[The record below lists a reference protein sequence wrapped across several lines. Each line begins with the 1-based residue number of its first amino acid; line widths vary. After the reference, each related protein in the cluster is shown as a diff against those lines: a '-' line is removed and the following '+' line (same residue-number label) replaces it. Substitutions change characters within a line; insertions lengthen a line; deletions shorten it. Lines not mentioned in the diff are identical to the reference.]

1 MNFFLLSIIL
11 DARRVELQQ
20 SNFDRFSKGWWDK
33 KGDMKVLHSMHQTR
47 MLFIKER
54 INNRFKNLNSYSSIL
69 QKKNILDLGCGGGL
83 LSESLAKDYPNSKF
97 VIDVK
102 STGLYLNSK
111 ILKNNNV
118 SYQQI
123 DLVDEK
129 KLSSK
134 IKDFIKKY
142 KRIDYLVNTT
152 GVLWF
157 GKDISAVDLDLK
169 IWDRVFDINLKTMVL
184 LSKIIIPVMKK
195 NKFGSMVH
203 ISSVDALS
211 GDDKPQDAYGA
222 SKAAMIRLSKS
233 LAIQFGQF
241 NIRSNCILPGAVET
255 RMQDRWKK
263 IPNAKKNLK
272 KLMPIKKIIQPK
284 GIAEGILFLL
294 SDQSEYITGIEL
306 IIDGGLTAR
315 P

>member
-1 MNFFLLSIIL
+1 MKLNLRGKTVVVTGAAGGMGLATISLLMKYNVDIL
-11 DARRVELQQ
+11 ALDIQKPNKKLLQNKRVTY
-20 SNFDRFSKGWWDK
+20 R
-33 KGDMKVLHSMHQTR
+33 
-47 MLFIKER
+47 
-54 INNRFKNLNSYSSIL
+54 
-69 QKKNILDLGCGGGL
+69 
-83 LSESLAKDYPNSKF
+83 
-97 VIDVK
+97 
-102 STGLYLNSK
+102 
-111 ILKNNNV
+111 
-118 SYQQI
+118 QI
-123 DLVDEK
+123 DLVNE
-129 KLSSK
+129 LELTRT
-134 IKDFIKKY
+134 IKEFIKKY

-157 GKDISAVDLDLK
+157 GKDVSAVDLDLRV
-169 IWDRVFDINLKTMVL
+169 WDQVFNINLKTMVL
-184 LSKIIIPVMKK
+184 LSKLIIPVMKK

-233 LAIQFGQF
+233 LAIQFGSF

-255 RMQDRWKK
+255 PMQSRWKK

-272 KLMPIKKIIQPK
+272 EFMPIKKVIQPK
-284 GIAEGILFLL
+284 GIAEGIIFLL
-294 SDQSEYITGIEL
+294 SDQSEYITGTEL

>member
-1 MNFFLLSIIL
+1 MKLNLRGKTVVVTGAAGGMGLATISLLMRYNVDIL
-11 DARRVELQQ
+11 ALDIQKPNKKLLQNKRVTY
-20 SNFDRFSKGWWDK
+20 R
-33 KGDMKVLHSMHQTR
+33 
-47 MLFIKER
+47 
-54 INNRFKNLNSYSSIL
+54 
-69 QKKNILDLGCGGGL
+69 
-83 LSESLAKDYPNSKF
+83 
-97 VIDVK
+97 
-102 STGLYLNSK
+102 
-111 ILKNNNV
+111 
-118 SYQQI
+118 QI
-123 DLVDEK
+123 DLVNE
-129 KLSSK
+129 LELTRT
-134 IKDFIKKY
+134 IKEFIKKY

-157 GKDISAVDLDLK
+157 GKDVSAVDVDLRV
-169 IWDRVFDINLKTMVL
+169 WDQVFNINLKTMVL
-184 LSKIIIPVMKK
+184 VSKLIIPVMKK

-233 LAIQFGQF
+233 LAIQFGPF

-255 RMQDRWKK
+255 PMQSRWKK

-272 KLMPIKKIIQPK
+272 EFMPIKKVIQPK
-284 GIAEGILFLL
+284 GIAEGIIFLL
-294 SDQSEYITGIEL
+294 SDQSEYITGTEL

>member
-1 MNFFLLSIIL
+1 MKLNLRGKTVVVTGAAGGMGLATISLLLKYNVDIL
-11 DARRVELQQ
+11 ALDIQKPNKKLLQNKRVTY
-20 SNFDRFSKGWWDK
+20 R
-33 KGDMKVLHSMHQTR
+33 
-47 MLFIKER
+47 
-54 INNRFKNLNSYSSIL
+54 
-69 QKKNILDLGCGGGL
+69 
-83 LSESLAKDYPNSKF
+83 
-97 VIDVK
+97 
-102 STGLYLNSK
+102 
-111 ILKNNNV
+111 
-118 SYQQI
+118 QI
-123 DLVDEK
+123 DLVNE
-129 KLSSK
+129 LELTRT
-134 IKDFIKKY
+134 IKEFIKKY

-157 GKDISAVDLDLK
+157 GKDVSAVDLDLRV
-169 IWDRVFDINLKTMVL
+169 WDQVFNINLKTMVL
-184 LSKIIIPVMKK
+184 ISKLIIPVMKK

-233 LAIQFGQF
+233 LAIQFGSF

-255 RMQDRWKK
+255 PMQSRWKK

-272 KLMPIKKIIQPK
+272 EFMPIKKVIQPN
-284 GIAEGILFLL
+284 GIAEGIIFLL
-294 SDQSEYITGIEL
+294 SDQSKYITGTEL

>member
-1 MNFFLLSIIL
+1 MELSLKGKTIVVTGAAGGMGLATISLLL
-11 DARRVELQQ
+11 KYKL
-20 SNFDRFSKGWWDK
+20 
-33 KGDMKVLHSMHQTR
+33 
-47 MLFIKER
+47 
-54 INNRFKNLNSYSSIL
+54 
-69 QKKNILDLGCGGGL
+69 NILALDIQ
-83 LSESLAKDYPNSKF
+83 KPKN
-97 VIDVK
+97 
-102 STGLYLNSK
+102 K
-111 ILKNNNV
+111 IFQNKKIT
-118 SYQQI
+118 YCQI
-123 DLVDEK
+123 DLVNKAE
-129 KLSSK
+129 LTNV
-134 IKDFIKKY
+134 IKDFLKKH

-157 GKDISAVDLDLK
+157 GKDVSAVDLDLK
-169 IWDRVFDINLKTMVL
+169 IWDQVFNINLKTMVL
-184 LSKIIIPVMKK
+184 LSKLIIPAMKK

-233 LAIQFGQF
+233 LAIQFGSY

-255 RMQDRWKK
+255 SMQDRWKK

-272 KLMPIKKIIQPK
+272 NFMPIKKIIQPK
-284 GIAEGILFLL
+284 GIAEGIIFLL
-294 SDQSEYITGIEL
+294 SDQSEYITGTEL

>member
-1 MNFFLLSIIL
+1 MKLNVRGKTVVVTGAAGGMGLATISLLLKYNVDIL
-11 DARRVELQQ
+11 ALDIQKPNKKLHQNKRVTY
-20 SNFDRFSKGWWDK
+20 R
-33 KGDMKVLHSMHQTR
+33 
-47 MLFIKER
+47 
-54 INNRFKNLNSYSSIL
+54 
-69 QKKNILDLGCGGGL
+69 
-83 LSESLAKDYPNSKF
+83 
-97 VIDVK
+97 
-102 STGLYLNSK
+102 
-111 ILKNNNV
+111 
-118 SYQQI
+118 QI
-123 DLVDEK
+123 DLVNE
-129 KLSSK
+129 LELTRT
-134 IKDFIKKY
+134 IKEFIKKY

-157 GKDISAVDLDLK
+157 GKDVSAVDLD
-169 IWDRVFDINLKTMVL
+169 IRVWDQVFDINLKTMVL
-184 LSKIIIPVMKK
+184 VSKLIIPVMKK

-233 LAIQFGQF
+233 LAIQFGSF

-255 RMQDRWKK
+255 PMQSRWKK

-272 KLMPIKKIIQPK
+272 EFMPIKKVIQPK
-284 GIAEGILFLL
+284 GIAEGIIFLL
-294 SDQSEYITGIEL
+294 SDQSEYITGTEL

>member
-1 MNFFLLSIIL
+1 MQLSLKGKTVVVTGAAGGIGLATISLLLQYKVKIL
-11 DARRVELQQ
+11 ALD
-20 SNFDRFSKGWWDK
+20 
-33 KGDMKVLHSMHQTR
+33 
-47 MLFIKER
+47 I
-54 INNRFKNLNSYSSIL
+54 
-69 QKKNILDLGCGGGL
+69 QK
-83 LSESLAKDYPNSKF
+83 P
-97 VIDVK
+97 
-102 STGLYLNSK
+102 TSK
-111 ILKNNNV
+111 ILKNKNV
-118 SYQQI
+118 FYQQI

-157 GKDISAVDLDLK
+157 GKDISAVDLDLE

-184 LSKIIIPVMKK
+184 LSKLIIPVMKK
-195 NKFGSMVH
+195 NKFGSMAH

-255 RMQDRWKK
+255 QMQDRWKRM
-263 IPNAKKNLK
+263 PNAKKNLK
-272 KLMPIKKIIQPK
+272 KKMPIKNIIQPK

-294 SDQSEYITGIEL
+294 SDQSEYITGTEL

>member
-1 MNFFLLSIIL
+1 MKLNLKGKTVVVTGAAGGMGLATIKLLLNYNIKIL
-11 DARRVELQQ
+11 ALD
-20 SNFDRFSKGWWDK
+20 
-33 KGDMKVLHSMHQTR
+33 
-47 MLFIKER
+47 I
-54 INNRFKNLNSYSSIL
+54 
-69 QKKNILDLGCGGGL
+69 QKPTKNILQHQKVTYCQL
-83 LSESLAKDYPNSKF
+83 
-97 VIDVK
+97 
-102 STGLYLNSK
+102 
-111 ILKNNNV
+111 
-118 SYQQI
+118 
-123 DLVDEK
+123 DLVNQDEL
-129 KLSSK
+129 KLAINNFVK
-134 IKDFIKKY
+134 TN

-157 GKDISAVDLDLK
+157 GKDVSAVDLDLK
-169 IWDRVFDINLKTMVL
+169 VWDQVFDINLKTMVL
-184 LSKIIIPVMKK
+184 LSKLIIPVMKK

-233 LAIQFGQF
+233 LAIQFGGY

-255 RMQDRWKK
+255 PMQDRWKK

-272 KLMPIKKIIQPK
+272 EFMPIKKVIQPE
-284 GIAEGILFLL
+284 GIAQGILFLL
-294 SDQSEYITGIEL
+294 SDQSEYITGTEL

>member
-1 MNFFLLSIIL
+1 MQLSLKGKTVVVTGAAGGIGLATISLLLQYKVKIL
-11 DARRVELQQ
+11 ALD
-20 SNFDRFSKGWWDK
+20 
-33 KGDMKVLHSMHQTR
+33 
-47 MLFIKER
+47 I
-54 INNRFKNLNSYSSIL
+54 
-69 QKKNILDLGCGGGL
+69 QK
-83 LSESLAKDYPNSKF
+83 P
-97 VIDVK
+97 
-102 STGLYLNSK
+102 TSK
-111 ILKNNNV
+111 ILKNKNV
-118 SYQQI
+118 YYQQI

-157 GKDISAVDLDLK
+157 GKDISAVDLALE
-169 IWDRVFDINLKTMVL
+169 IWDQVFDINLKTMVL
-184 LSKIIIPVMKK
+184 LSKIIIPIMKK

-263 IPNAKKNLK
+263 IPNAKKTLK

>member
-1 MNFFLLSIIL
+1 MELSL
-11 DARRVELQQ
+11 
-20 SNFDRFSKGWWDK
+20 KGK
-33 KGDMKVLHSMHQTR
+33 TIVVTGAAGGMGLAT
-47 MLFIKER
+47 I
-54 INNRFKNLNSYSSIL
+54 SIL
-69 QKKNILDLGCGGGL
+69 LKYNLHILALDIQKPKN
-83 LSESLAKDYPNSKF
+83 
-97 VIDVK
+97 
-102 STGLYLNSK
+102 K
-111 ILKNNNV
+111 IFQNKKV
-118 SYQQI
+118 TYCQI
-123 DLVDEK
+123 DLVNKAELTNVIKNFLK
-129 KLSSK
+129 KH
-134 IKDFIKKY
+134 

-157 GKDISAVDLDLK
+157 GKDVSAVDLDLK
-169 IWDRVFDINLKTMVL
+169 IWDQVFNINLKTMVL
-184 LSKIIIPVMKK
+184 LSKLIIPVMKK

-233 LAIQFGQF
+233 LAIQFGSC

-255 RMQDRWKK
+255 SMQDRWKK

-272 KLMPIKKIIQPK
+272 NFMPIKKIIQPR

-294 SDQSEYITGIEL
+294 SDQSEYITGTEL

>member
-1 MNFFLLSIIL
+1 MELSLKGKTIVVSGAAGGMGLATISLLLKYNIHIL
-11 DARRVELQQ
+11 ALDIQKPKNKIFQ
-20 SNFDRFSKGWWDK
+20 NK
-33 KGDMKVLHSMHQTR
+33 KIT
-47 MLFIKER
+47 
-54 INNRFKNLNSYSSIL
+54 Y
-69 QKKNILDLGCGGGL
+69 C
-83 LSESLAKDYPNSKF
+83 
-97 VIDVK
+97 
-102 STGLYLNSK
+102 
-111 ILKNNNV
+111 
-118 SYQQI
+118 QI
-123 DLVDEK
+123 DLIDKAELTNVIRDFLK
-129 KLSSK
+129 KH
-134 IKDFIKKY
+134 

-152 GVLWF
+152 GILLF
-157 GKDISAVDLDLK
+157 GKDVSAVDLDLK
-169 IWDRVFDINLKTMVL
+169 IWDQVFNINLKTMVL
-184 LSKIIIPVMKK
+184 LSKLIIPAMKK

-255 RMQDRWKK
+255 PMQDRWKK

-272 KLMPIKKIIQPK
+272 NFMPIKKIIQPN
-284 GIAEGILFLL
+284 GIAEAILFLL
-294 SDQSEYITGIEL
+294 SDQSEYITGTEL

>member
-1 MNFFLLSIIL
+1 MQLSLKGKTVVVTGAAGGIGLATISLLLQYKVKIL
-11 DARRVELQQ
+11 ALD
-20 SNFDRFSKGWWDK
+20 
-33 KGDMKVLHSMHQTR
+33 
-47 MLFIKER
+47 I
-54 INNRFKNLNSYSSIL
+54 
-69 QKKNILDLGCGGGL
+69 QK
-83 LSESLAKDYPNSKF
+83 P
-97 VIDVK
+97 
-102 STGLYLNSK
+102 TSK
-111 ILKNNNV
+111 ILKNKNV
-118 SYQQI
+118 SYKQI

-157 GKDISAVDLDLK
+157 GKDISAVDLDLE

-184 LSKIIIPVMKK
+184 LSKLIIPIMKK
-195 NKFGSMVH
+195 NKFGSMAH

-255 RMQDRWKK
+255 PMQDRWKK

-272 KLMPIKKIIQPK
+272 NFMPIKKIIQPK

-294 SDQSEYITGIEL
+294 SDQSEYITGTEL

>member
-1 MNFFLLSIIL
+1 MQLNLKGKTVVVTGAAGGIGLATISLLLQYKVKIL
-11 DARRVELQQ
+11 ALD
-20 SNFDRFSKGWWDK
+20 
-33 KGDMKVLHSMHQTR
+33 
-47 MLFIKER
+47 I
-54 INNRFKNLNSYSSIL
+54 
-69 QKKNILDLGCGGGL
+69 QK
-83 LSESLAKDYPNSKF
+83 P
-97 VIDVK
+97 
-102 STGLYLNSK
+102 TSK
-111 ILKNNNV
+111 ILKNKNV
-118 SYQQI
+118 FYQQI

-169 IWDRVFDINLKTMVL
+169 IWDQVFDINLKTMVL

-294 SDQSEYITGIEL
+294 SDQSEYITGTEL